1 MNDILFEI
9 LKTTVI
15 VAVIAI
21 TRYLV
26 PYLKTKIA
34 ATKYSELVV
43 WVEKA
48 VKAAEQTIRESGK
61 GEEKKEK
68 VIEFILDYAFQN
80 NIDITHEQIDALIE
94 AAVKTM
100 KDGE

>member
-1 MNDILFEI
+1 MNDILFEL
-9 LKTTVI
+9 LKTTIIVVI
-15 VAVIAI
+15 IVI

-26 PYLKTKIA
+26 PYLKMKVEA
-34 ATKYSELVV
+34 SKYADIVN

-48 VKAAEQTIRESGK
+48 VKDAEQTIKETGK
-61 GEEKKEK
+61 GIEKKEK
-68 VIEFILDYAFQN
+68 VANFILDHALEN
-80 NIDITHEQIDALIE
+80 NIDITYEQVSVLIE

>member
-1 MNDILFEI
+1 MNDILFEL
-9 LKTTVI
+9 LKTTIIVVI
-15 VAVIAI
+15 IVI

-26 PYLKTKIA
+26 PYLKMKIEV
-34 ATKYSELVV
+34 TKYADLVD

-48 VKAAEQTIRESGK
+48 VKDAEQTIRESGK
-61 GEEKKEK
+61 GAEKKEK
-68 VIEFILDYAFQN
+68 VIDFIVDYAAKN
-80 NIDITHEQIDALIE
+80 NIDISYDQICVLIE

>member
-1 MNDILFEI
+1 MNDILFEL
-9 LKTTVI
+9 LKSTIIIVI
-15 VAVIAI
+15 IVI

-26 PYLKTKIA
+26 PYLKMKIEA
-34 ATKYSELVV
+34 SKYAGLVD

-48 VKAAEQTIRESGK
+48 VKDAEQTITESGK
-61 GEEKKEK
+61 GPEKKQR
-68 VIEFILDYAFQN
+68 VVDFILKYALDN
-80 NIDITHEQIDALIE
+80 GIDISYEQVCVLIE

>member
-1 MNDILFEI
+1 MNDILFEVLKSTIIIVII
-9 LKTTVI
+9 L
-15 VAVIAI
+15 I

-26 PYLKTKIA
+26 PYLKMEVQTS
-34 ATKYSELVV
+34 KYAELVD

-48 VKAAEQTIRESGK
+48 VKDAEQTITESGK
-61 GEEKKEK
+61 GDLKKQK
-68 VIEFILDYAFQN
+68 VADFIIKYAIDKGV
-80 NIDITHEQIDALIE
+80 NITYEQVSVLIE